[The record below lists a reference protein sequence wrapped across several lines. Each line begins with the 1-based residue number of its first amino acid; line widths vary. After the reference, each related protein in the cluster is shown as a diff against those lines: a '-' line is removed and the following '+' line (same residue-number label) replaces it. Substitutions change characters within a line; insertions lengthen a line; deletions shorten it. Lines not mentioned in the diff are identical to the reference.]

1 MKKLLSYLIL
11 FVKGAIMGIANVIP
25 GVSGGT
31 LAVILGIYDKF
42 ISAISGIFKNFIK
55 NVLYLLPIVL
65 GMGVAILL
73 SSKVIGD
80 SLENFP
86 FATGLFFNGLIIGG
100 IPLLYKKIK
109 GHIFNVPNI
118 LIFVSIFA
126 FLLLYTFLPDALGFI
141 KNEIIIDEYNFD
153 ILGYIKLFLVGI
165 IGAATMIIPGIS
177 GSMTLMILGYYEMV
191 VGESVGNITNFSM
204 IVPHLQ
210 VLIPFALGCI
220 VGILLISKLI
230 EIMLKKFEVKT
241 FFGIFGF
248 IFASI
253 IIIFVKNIPETWNI
267 WEIIIGIGLFIVGL
281 ACSYFI
287 SKFQKDDKADSVE
300 TNAK

>member
-1 MKKLLSYLIL
+1 MKKLLSYLML

-80 SLENFP
+80 SLESFP

-109 GHIFNVPNI
+109 GHIKNVPNI
-118 LIFVSIFA
+118 LIFVCVFA
-126 FLLLYTFLPDALGFI
+126 FLLLYTFLPDTLGFG
-141 KNEIIIDEYNFD
+141 KNEITINEYNFNVW
-153 ILGYIKLFLVGI
+153 GYIKLFLVGI

-177 GSMTLMILGYYEMV
+177 GSMTLMILGYYELV
-191 VGESVGNITNFSM
+191 VGESVGNITDFSM
-204 IVPHLQ
+204 IIPHLQ

-230 EIMLKKFEVKT
+230 EIMLEKFEVKT

-253 IIIFVKNIPETWNI
+253 IIIFVKNIPETWNV
-267 WEIIIGIGLFIVGL
+267 WEIIIGIVLFAVGF

-287 SKFQKDDKADSVE
+287 SKFQKDDKIDSIEVDA
-300 TNAK
+300 N